1 MVEKI
6 IAIRDE
12 KDKDNAI
19 NNISAYQG

>member
-1 MVEKI
+1 MVEEM

-12 KDKDNAI
+12 EDKDNAI